1 MNKAPIDLLLLKK
14 VIQTTQ
20 SIEGY
25 KPASTEIIQKVQQL
39 RLQNGIQISPK
50 K

>member
-1 MNKAPIDLLLLKK
+1 MNKAPINLLLLKK
-14 VIQTTQ
+14 TIQTTQ
-20 SIEGY
+20 AIEGY

-39 RLQNGIQISPK
+39 KQQHLLVK